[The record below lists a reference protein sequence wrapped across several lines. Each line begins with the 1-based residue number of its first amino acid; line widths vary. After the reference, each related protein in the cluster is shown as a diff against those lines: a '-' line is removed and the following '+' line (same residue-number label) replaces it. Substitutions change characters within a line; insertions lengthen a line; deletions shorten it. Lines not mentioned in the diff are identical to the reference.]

1 MFVIYFEKYQIA
13 LGERESVCVWKQESE
28 REWVKVY
35 VCVCVCVCVCL
46 KENKK
51 VGLLKRAKLQKREKI
66 ALVRE
71 KNCRRGK

>member
-13 LGERESVCVWKQESE
+13 LGEWESVCVRKQESE
-28 REWVKVY
+28 RENEWKFM
-35 VCVCVCVCVCL
+35 CVCVCL

-51 VGLLKRAKLQKREKI
+51 VGLLKREKLQKHEKI